1 MKISLIIP
9 AYNEEKYIGD
19 CLEHALR
26 NSQGKFHEIIVVDN
40 ASTDK
45 TSEVASKFP
54 GVKVVKEME
63 KGLTKAR
70 QRGYME
76 STGDILAYNDAD
88 TRLPTYWYDI
98 VDKTFSND
106 PEAKISGVSGP
117 YVYFDLGLISKILVK
132 IYWLFLGLPTYWLT
146 GFMMVGGNFAI
157 RRSVLDKIGGFDTTI
172 AFYGEDT
179 NIARRASAVGKVKF
193 IMALVMPTSGRR
205 LAKGGVIKTALVYM
219 LNYFSEAF
227 LKKPAGTTYTDFR

>member
-9 AYNEEKYIGD
+9 AYNEEKYIDD
-19 CLEHALR
+19 CLEHAVK
-26 NSQGKFHEIIVVDN
+26 NGAGKFHEIIVVDN

-45 TSEVASKFP
+45 TAEVAGKFP
-54 GVKVVKEME
+54 GVKVVHESA

-88 TRLPTYWYDI
+88 TRLPSYWFDI
-98 VDKTFSND
+98 VNSTFDKD
-106 PEAKISGVSGP
+106 LQEKISGVSGP
-117 YVYFDLGLISKILVK
+117 YFYYDLGVMSKIFVK

-146 GFMMVGGNFAI
+146 GYMMVGGNFAI
-157 RRSVLDKIGGFDTTI
+157 RRSVLDKMKGFDTTI

-179 NIARRASAVGKVKF
+179 NIARRASEFGKVKF
-193 IMALVMPTSGRR
+193 MLSLLMPTSGRR
-205 LAKGGVIKTALVYM
+205 LVKGGVVKTAMVYM
-219 LNYFSEAF
+219 LNYLSEAI